1 MEYRGISWN
10 IGGYRGISYITPC
23 DYIHIYISL
32 SPCPLYRMG
41 HICVCIYIYMCAC
54 VPFSGISSFFI
65 LQSINITGEPLY
77 PIPQGLLLLLGGTSI
92 EDRRLGHGLSP
103 SETRKKQLKDDGK
116 QFFLKDDG
124 KLKILR

>member
-1 MEYRGISWN
+1 
-10 IGGYRGISYITPC
+10 
-23 DYIHIYISL
+23 
-32 SPCPLYRMG
+32 
-41 HICVCIYIYMCAC
+41 MCAC

>member
-10 IGGYRGISYITPC
+10 IGGYRGISYITPY
-23 DYIHIYISL
+23 DYIHIYIYPSL
-32 SPCPLYRMG
+32 PVHYTDWDIYVYVY
-41 HICVCIYIYMCAC
+41 ICVCAC

-103 SETRKKQLKDDGK
+103 SETRKSS
-116 QFFLKDDG
+116 
-124 KLKILR
+124 